1 MIRHPFFMTKDKF
14 KEIIQRCCNEKVD
27 FVKEAKWDLLESE
40 EPNSVDVKVSIIK
53 QIFVN
58 AKKNQIIISGTS
70 RTQDS
75 PECIQSAIEAL
86 NEQLLSKL

>member
-1 MIRHPFFMTKDKF
+1 MTEDKF
-14 KEIIQRCCNEKVD
+14 KEIIQRCCNEKAD